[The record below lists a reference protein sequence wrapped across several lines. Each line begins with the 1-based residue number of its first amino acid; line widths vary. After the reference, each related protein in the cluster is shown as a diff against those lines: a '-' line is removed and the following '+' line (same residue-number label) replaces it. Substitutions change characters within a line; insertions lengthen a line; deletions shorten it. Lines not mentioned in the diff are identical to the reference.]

1 MKPKYLNCLYH
12 LKKGRKKISL
22 IIETCIGKDIN
33 CISSIK
39 VIPQNTQRLTQRH
52 DSAASL
58 FSPLHLII
66 SSWLSKNTIL
76 ACYVYVKFHNKELVQ
91 GEILSAMWVVHLVL
105 LCAEEFIF
113 MCITEENKKL
123 YRARNVRHKTLSYM
137 INHYMKR
144 NNFLRNQR
152 NVAPCCNILDAN
164 AIAKL
169 NNHSPSIKQPIKI
182 FSMMT
187 LWILVCESLRD

>member
-1 MKPKYLNCLYH
+1 MLCLIRA
-12 LKKGRKKISL
+12 LKSLLQCYKISVHNSPFPILKDETEVLELLVPSEKGKEKNKL

-113 MCITEENKKL
+113 MCITEEKK
-123 YRARNVRHKTLSYM
+123 NCIVRGT
-137 INHYMKR
+137 
-144 NNFLRNQR
+144 
-152 NVAPCCNILDAN
+152 
-164 AIAKL
+164 
-169 NNHSPSIKQPIKI
+169 
-182 FSMMT
+182 
-187 LWILVCESLRD
+187 